1 MASSTV
7 PDRGK
12 PLQPLTQHDLRRIRA
27 IRRLWLIRVVVRTF
41 LLIVLCALLLLFIL
55 VAVVAASKRELPAAG
70 IALAIVVGLAVVI
83 VVLERP
89 WRYAV
94 AMYRDRRRGEATL
107 IQARADMIRNEIF
120 LDELG
125 RTPEE
130 HARAVAETAGIMEGV
145 AAERIRREEQRIR
158 LQEQAK
164 EQRRR
169 RDQQLAE
176 SAAIDLMTGT
186 EFENYVAARL
196 RLAGWTVSM
205 TAATGDFGVDVIA
218 ERNGERVAVQCRRLG
233 KVVGVGAVQQV
244 VAGAM
249 HHKCTRRLVVSNRE
263 FTRAAMQLA
272 RTHSCQLVGRAQL
285 RTWTLE

>member
-1 MASSTV
+1 
-7 PDRGK
+7 
-12 PLQPLTQHDLRRIRA
+12 
-27 IRRLWLIRVVVRTF
+27 
-41 LLIVLCALLLLFIL
+41 L

-218 ERNGERVAVQCRRLG
+218 ERNGERVAVQCKRLG